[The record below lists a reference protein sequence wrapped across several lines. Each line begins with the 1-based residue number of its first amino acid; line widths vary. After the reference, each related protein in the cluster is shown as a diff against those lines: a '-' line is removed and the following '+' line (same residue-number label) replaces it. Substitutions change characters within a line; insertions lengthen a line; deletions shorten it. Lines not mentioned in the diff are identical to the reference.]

1 MPNGNAGSPSL
12 SQYQGFNKID
22 VMSSEAVAEAQV
34 VKGVVPA
41 EYGQAM
47 AGTLSLITKSGTNDW
62 HGSLFERYE
71 GAALSSKDFFL
82 SSQPESRWNQFGGSF
97 GGPLVKKRAFFFIA
111 SEGYRQQT
119 SKPITSNVPT
129 LLLRQQ
135 MLAALPFPETQALL
149 DLYPLPTQT
158 TAPGALTGSW
168 LGPAPKKADD
178 DHVDGR
184 FDVQAFTGNLSATF
198 TTGHPSLVFPASTSG
213 SLSTDPRSYT
223 SLTKRYNA
231 SFVMARGRYTSET
244 RFGYNYNSVSRT
256 DASSTWTPRRAPIS
270 LPSVSPA

>member
-1 MPNGNAGSPSL
+1 
-12 SQYQGFNKID
+12 
-22 VMSSEAVAEAQV
+22 
-34 VKGVVPA
+34 
-41 EYGQAM
+41 
-47 AGTLSLITKSGTNDW
+47 SLITKSGTNDW

-82 SSQPESRWNQFGGSF
+82 TSQPESRWNQFGGSL
-97 GGPLVKKRAFFFIA
+97 GGPLVKKRAFFFVA

-129 LLLRQQ
+129 ALLRQQ
-135 MLAALPFPETQALL
+135 MLTALPFPETQALL
-149 DLYPLPTQT
+149 DMYPLPTQT

-168 LGPAPKKADD
+168 LGPSPKTADD

-184 FDVQAFTGNLSATF
+184 FDVQAFAGNLSATF
-198 TTGHPSLVFPASTSG
+198 TTGHPALVFPASTSG
-213 SLSTDPRSYT
+213 SLPTNPRSYT

-231 SFVMARGRYTSET
+231 SFVTARGRYTSET

-256 DASSTWTPRRAPIS
+256 DAFFNVPAPAGAHLAAISFPGMNTPAGEQQNRGDAPSYSLEEHIGIIS
-270 LPSVSPA
+270 GKHTFKFGGIFTRPAGGRPDTD